1 MINEVAIIRKKRVD
15 ERGNLSG
22 EIKYF
27 QKRGRKPFRFS
38 PSLRTENKRKN
49 LSLVLS
55 EKNRILDFQI

>member
-27 QKRGRKPFRFS
+27 QKG
-38 PSLRTENKRKN
+38 
-49 LSLVLS
+49 
-55 EKNRILDFQI
+55 EKTISIFTL